1 MHSALLVFHRWL
13 ALVVSVLI
21 LVIALTGSAL
31 VFEGAMDRGLHPA
44 LWRVT
49 PRETPMSL
57 DTLLSRARAAVSPK
71 APITGITLPPATDRA
86 VLLQAGATQIF
97 VDPYT
102 GIVKGTRTIDEW
114 NKTLPRRLHVLHV
127 SLMASK
133 VGGEVVGV
141 GTIAALVL
149 VLTGAILWWRDKL
162 WRIRWSAS
170 WKRILFDL
178 HHSLGVF
185 AAVIL
190 VVIATS
196 GLFIHYES
204 LNKLMARMN
213 ESPPEPPPHQPKT
226 TGPSQISADSFYRV
240 ALAALPG
247 ARVMFLTFPPK
258 PDVPLVAAMRFPED
272 HTPGGRSR
280 VYVDRFQGSVL
291 TMTSTRRAE
300 LGTRLSNSIR
310 SIHTGD
316 VFGKPTEAIW
326 LAAAMI
332 LATQGITGFAMWWNG
347 RASRAALA
355 RAAEARRVSRE
366 QGEAALS
373 S

>member
-1 MHSALLVFHRWL
+1 MHAALLVFHRWL
-13 ALVVSVLI
+13 ALVVTVLI
-21 LVIALTGSAL
+21 LIIALTGSAL

-49 PRETPMSL
+49 PHDAPMSL
-57 DTLLSRARAAVSPK
+57 DTLLARARAVSPK
-71 APITGITLPPATDRA
+71 APITGITLPPTADRA
-86 VLLQAGATQIF
+86 VLLQAGATQVF
-97 VDPYT
+97 VDPFT
-102 GIVKGTRTIDEW
+102 GVINGTRTIDEW

-133 VGGEVVGV
+133 AGGEIVGI
-141 GTIAALVL
+141 GTIAALIL
-149 VLTGAILWWRDKL
+149 VVTGAILWWREKL

-190 VVIATS
+190 LVIATS

-204 LNKLMARMN
+204 LNKLMAKMN
-213 ESPPEPPPHQPKT
+213 QSPSEPPPHQPRA
-226 TGPSQISADSFYRV
+226 TGSTSPISVDSLYRV
-240 ALAALPG
+240 ARAALPG
-247 ARVMFLTFPPK
+247 ARVMFLTIPPK
-258 PDVPLVAAMRFPED
+258 PDVPFIAAMRFPED

-280 VYVDRFQGSVL
+280 VYVDRFQGNVL
-291 TMTSTRRAE
+291 TVTSTRRAE

-326 LAAAMI
+326 LAAAII
-332 LATQGITGFAMWWNG
+332 LATQGITGVAMWWNG

-355 RAAEARRVSRE
+355 RAAMARRVSHD
-366 QGEAALS
+366 QSEAALVR
-373 S
+373 